1 MDSNIANWA
10 LTVGATAT
18 TIAFVSAAV
27 RWAGMPRLKQAIT
40 ETINTTVGPSIT
52 KMPELTEAVNR
63 LTTALTQQSADTDML
78 NTTILSLETKFDNM
92 VADVGNLA
100 QRTSALEGALPT
112 IASTAQAAAKVVE
125 SAALAAESAGKA
137 AAEAAATVLETAAA
151 LARVTVIV
159 GAHRKPNTKTPK
171 KKARKR

>member
-10 LTVGATAT
+10 LFIGASAS

-63 LTTALTQQSADTDML
+63 LTTALTQQSVDTDKL
-78 NTTILSLETKFDNM
+78 NTTILSLETKFDHM

-151 LARVTVIV
+151 LARVTIHNT
-159 GAHRKPNTKTPK
+159 ARKPNSKTPK

>member
-1 MDSNIANWA
+1 MNSNVVNWA
-10 LTVGATAT
+10 LTGGATAT
-18 TIAFVSAAV
+18 TIAFVFAAI
-27 RWAGMPRLKQAIT
+27 RWAGMPRLSQAIT

-52 KMPELTEAVNR
+52 KIPELTEAVNR

-92 VADVGNLA
+92 VADVGKLA

-151 LARVTVIV
+151 LARVTVIA
-159 GAHRKPNTKTPK
+159 AHRKPNIKTPK